1 MQQSLWILDMDMDG
15 IYVAKIPFKL
25 WLKLNDPEKEIFR
38 RSSIMINHFVSEVK
52 VPPTEKVIEKLIKLD
67 ETLQIAIELIQNLI
81 KSLDEKEKT
90 FWNSQIMKLEEDVD
104 NLIEIHVRSFQK
116 DPEKDHEYLQMQ
128 VERHQP

>member
-52 VPPTEKVIEKLIKLD
+52 APPTEKVIEKLIKLD

-81 KSLDEKEKT
+81 KSLDEMKNKEEKT
-90 FWNSQIMKLEEDVD
+90 FLNSQIMKLE
-104 NLIEIHVRSFQK
+104 
-116 DPEKDHEYLQMQ
+116 
-128 VERHQP
+128 